1 MTNEK
6 DPAIVGRVESE
17 MQSLMNIEGKDLDYE
32 LDRLL
37 AIKYDVKDKTINDS
51 SVKNIT
57 ANITLPVISIENFEL
72 EEINQIIS
80 SKYTE
85 LFNTI
90 KSESNNMANK
100 YKYVV
105 SYNAYD
111 NVVEDKRIL
120 SVTIY
125 DRIVDIQSNKNSTEK
140 ITTYN
145 IDFDSKEQ
153 IKQASVILDYFG
165 ADCKEK
171 IQTKIKDYLVE
182 KNMIKETEYNYTYTG
197 LENFYLKNNE
207 FHIVFNQGDLVDE
220 KYGILDIIIN

>member
-57 ANITLPVISIENFEL
+57 AAITLPVISIENFEL

-125 DRIVDIQSNKNSTEK
+125 DRIVDVQSNKNSTEK